1 MRKMPD
7 EHEMDIVPS
16 PCAERRTLPVLSA
29 ALADLHRHN
38 ISYCYWKSSRQIP
51 SVLAG
56 ERDLDLLVARRDQH
70 RAEMVLLALDFKL
83 FSAVANRDHPS
94 VLSFL
99 GHDEASGRLVHIH
112 LHVRLIVGEPL
123 LKNYRLPWEEIVL
136 ARAVLHPALSIQ
148 VLDPTIEA
156 VLLAVRSCLELRR
169 LDPVALRNWQATTRK
184 FALDRA
190 DVAARVDRAALRDL
204 AAALVSEEL
213 AGMIVDAICDNGA
226 LERQHRFRRAIGRH
240 LAIYRTY
247 NACEARLR
255 AAWRAMLW
263 FAGNMNKHLLHLP
276 RPWSRRAPGGGCV
289 VAVVGVDGSG
299 KTTAVAAIRAWLG
312 SEIDT
317 VPIYFGTGAGRPSLL
332 LRPLKLM
339 VPLVQR
345 LLKTKPKGASHGN
358 VSDLPPGRLYSVLM
372 MGWAIIVAREKRN
385 KLLAARRGADR
396 GLVVITDRYPQVE
409 IVGFNDGPLLTR
421 LSKVPRWLLRF
432 EAAAYALA
440 RRLPPD
446 LVIKLDVL
454 TETAARREP
463 NMDLA
468 LIRERIADLR
478 RLTFASTRVIRVDAE
493 QPLVD
498 VIRAIKR
505 DIWRLL

>member
-1 MRKMPD
+1 MRKMSD
-7 EHEMDIVPS
+7 EHEMDIMPS
-16 PCAERRTLPVLSA
+16 PRAEGLNLSLLRA

-38 ISYCYWKSSRQIP
+38 ISYCYWKSSRNIH

-56 ERDLDLLVARRDQH
+56 ERDLDLLVARQDQH
-70 RAEMVLLALDFKL
+70 RAEMLLLALDFKL
-83 FSAVANRDHPS
+83 FPAVASRDHPS

-112 LHVRLIVGEPL
+112 LHVRLVVGERL
-123 LKNYRLPWEEIVL
+123 LKNYRLPWEEIIL
-136 ARAVLHPALSIQ
+136 ARAVLHPTLS
-148 VLDPTIEA
+148 VRMLDPAIEA
-156 VLLAVRSCLELRR
+156 VLLAVRSSLELRR
-169 LDPVALRNWQATTRK
+169 LDPITLRNWRVTTRK

-190 DVAARVDRAALRDL
+190 DVAARVDRVALRDL
-204 AAALVSEEL
+204 AAALTNKEL
-213 AGMIVDAICDNGA
+213 AGMIADAIYVDQE
-226 LERQHRFRRAIGRH
+226 LEHQNRFRRAIRKH
-240 LAIYRTY
+240 LSIYRTY
-247 NACEARLR
+247 NASEARLR
-255 AAWRAMLW
+255 SAWRAMLW
-263 FAGNMNKHLLHLP
+263 VAGNLNKHLLHLP

-312 SEIDT
+312 SEIDV

-339 VPLVQR
+339 VPLMKSI
-345 LLKTKPKGASHGN
+345 LKTKPKGASHGN
-358 VSDLPPGRLYSVLM
+358 VSDRPPGWLYSILM
-372 MGWAIIVAREKRN
+372 MGWATIVAREKRN

-396 GLVVITDRYPQVE
+396 GLVVITDRYPQDE

-421 LSKVPRWLLRF
+421 LNRVPHWLRRF
-432 EAAAYALA
+432 EAASYALA
-440 RRLPPD
+440 RCLPPD

-463 NMDLA
+463 DMDPA
-468 LIRERIADLR
+468 LISERIADLR
-478 RLTFASTRVIRVDAE
+478 RLTFAGAGVIRIDAE

-498 VIRAIKR
+498 VVRAIKR
-505 DIWRLL
+505 EVWRLL